1 MLKLQTI
8 IQVKI
13 HNNTY
18 NVHLIDEHSKYLV
31 MDDGETHSGIT
42 DFVTKNIYIRND
54 LNDDSLKYTL
64 YHEITHAYIE
74 SYGLL
79 QVDWNDEIVA
89 DFVANYMIDIFR
101 TIDEI
106 ASKLRKVVI
115 NYETSKKKNNKH
127 NF

>member
-1 MLKLQTI
+1 MLRLQTI

-13 HNNTY
+13 HNNIY
-18 NVHLIDEHSKYLV
+18 NVHLVNEHSKYLV
-31 MDDGETHSGIT
+31 MDDGEAHSGVI
-42 DFVTKNIYIRND
+42 DFVTKDIYIRND

-89 DFVANYMIDIFR
+89 DFVANYMIDILG

-106 ASKLRKVVI
+106 TSKLRRVVI
-115 NYETSKKKNNKH
+115 NYETNKKKNNKH
-127 NF
+127 SF